1 MTFEELLRE
10 LHLIVF
16 DTVISQVVDSR
27 NKLKDLKKL
36 CENLSDVFLET
47 NSDDS
52 DFKVKSNNF

>member
-16 DTVISQVVDSR
+16 DTEISKVVDSR

-36 CENLSDVFLET
+36 CENLSDVFIEG
-47 NSDDS
+47 NSNDS
-52 DFKVKSNNF
+52 DFKVKSNDL